1 MQNDPARQGA
11 QALDISSVAARWA
24 SASARSTGASCRSE
38 RSRNGRRRSGRWSPS
53 CSADSEE
60 RYRGIVS
67 QSLAGIV
74 ETNPT
79 ARFDIVNDWY
89 CQMTGYSREELLHL
103 WMQDITHA
111 EDLPRNLQLIEKLA
125 AEETPFEI
133 ENRYVRKDC
142 WTVWVSQQRVRSS

>member
-1 MQNDPARQGA
+1 MADVAPDDGCRHAR
-11 QALDISSVAARWA
+11 RE
-24 SASARSTGASCRSE
+24 SE
-38 RSRNGRRRSGRWSPS
+38 
-53 CSADSEE
+53 D

-79 ARFDIVNDWY
+79 GRFDIVNDWY

-111 EDLPRNLQLIEKLA
+111 EDLPRNLQLIEKLPPKRHRSRSKIVTFA
-125 AEETPFEI
+125 KIVGLCGFTTACSQFMMRTGI
-133 ENRYVRKDC
+133 CNR
-142 WTVWVSQQRVRSS
+142 